1 MLQKRYFGID
11 KYFSRKL
18 LSCYNLKM
26 PRKVKIAPEI
36 IEAPVELS
44 KKTGKPKKKL
54 TELQLETLRK
64 GRELAVEKR
73 KAMVEGINL
82 NKRAEL
88 LKLAKE
94 EKREAKNIIQNKALK
109 DAKENYIKQVEVE
122 DENKKPSKSKNTKKI
137 IKYIEESSSDS
148 DSDSSV
154 GEVIIK
160 KKKKQVKKSELIEK
174 SSVDILKQQ
183 LDSEREASL
192 NDFMKPSYF

>member
-1 MLQKRYFGID
+1 
-11 KYFSRKL
+11 
-18 LSCYNLKM
+18 M

-36 IEAPVELS
+36 IEVPVELS

-73 KAMVEGINL
+73 KQMIEGIDL

-88 LKLAKE
+88 MKLATK
-94 EKREAKNIIQNKALK
+94 EKREAKNKIQDKALK
-109 DAKENYIKQVEVE
+109 DAKDNYIKEVEVE

-137 IKYIEESSSDS
+137 IKYIEESSSDN

-183 LDSEREASL
+183 LDSERNASL

>member
-1 MLQKRYFGID
+1 
-11 KYFSRKL
+11 
-18 LSCYNLKM
+18 M
-26 PRKVKIAPEI
+26 PRKVKIVPEI
-36 IEAPVELS
+36 IEVPVELS

-54 TELQLETLRK
+54 TELQLETLRE

-73 KAMVEGINL
+73 KQMIEGIDL

-94 EKREAKNIIQNKALK
+94 EKREAKNIIQDKVLK
-109 DAKENYIKQVEVE
+109 DAKDNYIKEVVGLDSD
-122 DENKKPSKSKNTKKI
+122 DEIVKKPSKSKKTKKKI
-137 IKYIEESSSDS
+137 IKYIEESSS

-160 KKKKQVKKSELIEK
+160 KKKKQIKKSELIEK

-183 LDSEREASL
+183 LDSERNASL

>member
-1 MLQKRYFGID
+1 
-11 KYFSRKL
+11 
-18 LSCYNLKM
+18 M

-44 KKTGKPKKKL
+44 KTTGKPKKKL

-73 KAMVEGINL
+73 KQMIEGIDL

-94 EKREAKNIIQNKALK
+94 EKREAKNIIQDKALK
-109 DAKENYIKQVEVE
+109 DAKDNYIKEVVGSDSD
-122 DENKKPSKSKNTKKI
+122 DEIIKKPSKSKKTKKKI
-137 IKYIEESSSDS
+137 IKYIEESSS

-183 LDSEREASL
+183 LDSERNASL

>member
-1 MLQKRYFGID
+1 
-11 KYFSRKL
+11 
-18 LSCYNLKM
+18 M

-44 KKTGKPKKKL
+44 KTTGKPKKKL

-73 KAMVEGINL
+73 KQMIEGIDL

-88 LKLAKE
+88 MKLATK
-94 EKREAKNIIQNKALK
+94 EKREAKNKIQDKALK
-109 DAKENYIKQVEVE
+109 DAKDNYIKEVEVE

-137 IKYIEESSSDS
+137 IKYIEESSS

-183 LDSEREASL
+183 LDSERNASL

>member
-1 MLQKRYFGID
+1 
-11 KYFSRKL
+11 
-18 LSCYNLKM
+18 M
-26 PRKVKIAPEI
+26 PRKVKTIPEI
-36 IEAPVELS
+36 TEVPVELS

>member
-137 IKYIEESSSDS
+137 IKYIEESSSDN

-160 KKKKQVKKSELIEK
+160 KKKKQVKKSE
-174 SSVDILKQQ
+174 
-183 LDSEREASL
+183 
-192 NDFMKPSYF
+192 